1 METDC
6 WSVEI
11 IITKAQE
18 ALLPAI
24 EVGLEEVLAASALSN
39 RRESEEAVFSEA
51 LIVEAFFETEP
62 ERAELDGVLERI
74 ESGLSEQA
82 AIIYHASRDWLA
94 ENRADFPAL
103 AIGRFWIY
111 GSHINEARPAASLP
125 LLVDAALAF
134 GSGTHPTTAGCLM
147 ALELVAMK
155 QKPGYG
161 TPTSR
166 ILDMGCGSAILAMA
180 ARRLYP
186 SAYVMASDIDGP
198 SVRTAAENRR
208 LNHFAPAGFEA
219 LEATGFRH
227 PIIKKRAPYQ
237 LIFANILAPPLK
249 AMAGDL
255 SRSLAPSGHAILSGL
270 LSHQANAVIA
280 RYRTHGLMLVQKL
293 EIDGWAT
300 LILKKPA
307 NGKAR

>member
-11 IITKAQE
+11 ILTASQE
-18 ALLPAI
+18 PLLPAI
-24 EVGLEEVLAASALSN
+24 EVGLEEVLVASALSN
-39 RRESEEAVFSEA
+39 RRAGDEADFPGA
-51 LIVEAFFETEP
+51 LIVEAFFEVEP
-62 ERAELDGVLERI
+62 ERTLLDSVLDRI
-74 ESGLSEQA
+74 EQGLSAQA
-82 AIIYHASRDWLA
+82 AIIYHTSRDWLA

-111 GSHINEARPAASLP
+111 GSHIDEARPAASLP

-147 ALELVAMK
+147 ALELIAMK

-161 TPTSR
+161 SPTRR

-198 SVRTAAENRR
+198 SVKTAADNRR
-208 LNHFAPAGFEA
+208 LNQFAPAGFEA
-219 LEATGFRH
+219 VEATGFRH
-227 PIIKKRAPYQ
+227 PLIQKRAPYQ
-237 LIFANILAPPLK
+237 LVFANILAPPLK

-270 LSHQANAVIA
+270 LSHQANSVIA
-280 RYRTHGLMLVQKL
+280 RYRSHGLMLVQKL
-293 EIDGWAT
+293 EIDGWTT
-300 LILKKPA
+300 LILKKPSA
-307 NGKAR
+307 AKAR